1 MTRAVLL
8 LSLLLWGCG
17 GDDESTDDAPGAGG
31 ACPEPG
37 ARFATD
43 VVDHSFGSGQ
53 DFGQAEFPEPVLGA
67 PSGGGCCQGSLEVT
81 SLGEGGFVTLAF
93 GDNAIVD
100 GPGPDFI
107 VFENAFLVTEGEPES
122 VFYELG
128 SVSVSADG
136 ENFVGFECDGSE
148 FPFEG
153 CAGWHPSLANPSDNE
168 IDPLD
173 PSVAGGDAFDL
184 AELGLDEVRYVRIE
198 DLPEEQ
204 GGEGTFDLDAVA
216 IANAACD

>member
-1 MTRAVLL
+1 VLL
-8 LSLLLWGCG
+8 LGLLLGGCG
-17 GDDESTDDAPGAGG
+17 GDESADDAPGAGG
-31 ACPEPG
+31 ACQG
-37 ARFATD
+37 SAARFATE
-43 VVDHSFGSGQ
+43 VVDHAFGSGQ
-53 DFGQAEFPEPVLGA
+53 DFGQAEFPDPVLGP

-93 GDNAIVD
+93 GDNAIID

-107 VFENAFLVTEGEPES
+107 VFENAFLVSEDEPDS
-122 VFYELG
+122 VYAELG
-128 SVSVSADG
+128 SVSVSEDG
-136 ENFVGFECDGSE
+136 ENFVNFECDGSE

-153 CAGWHPSLANPSDNE
+153 CAGWRPSLANPSDNE

-184 AELGLDEVRYVRIE
+184 ADLGLGEVRYVRIE

-216 IANAACD
+216 IVNAACD

>member
-1 MTRAVLL
+1 MTRGVLVLGLL
-8 LSLLLWGCG
+8 LIGCG
-17 GDDESTDDAPGAGG
+17 DEEPADGGSGAGEE
-31 ACPEPG
+31 CSESG
-37 ARFATD
+37 ARFATA
-43 VVDHSFGSGQ
+43 VVDHAFGSGQ
-53 DFGQAEFPEPVLGA
+53 DFGQAEFPEPVLGP

-93 GDNAIVD
+93 GENSIID

-107 VFENAFLVTEGEPES
+107 VFENAFLVTEDEPES
-122 VFYELG
+122 AFAELG
-128 SVSVSADG
+128 SVAVSEDG
-136 ENFVGFECDGSE
+136 ENFVGFECEGSD

-153 CAGWHPSLANPSDNE
+153 CAGWQPALANPSENE

-173 PSVAGGDAFDL
+173 ASVAGGDAFDL
-184 AELGLDEVRYVRIE
+184 ADLGLDEVRYVRIE

-216 IANAACD
+216 IVNAACP

>member
-1 MTRAVLL
+1 MRGALL
-8 LSLLLWGCG
+8 VALLQVGCG
-17 GDDESTDDAPGAGG
+17 DGEPVDAGSGA
-31 ACPEPG
+31 AAECSEFG
-37 ARFATD
+37 ARFATE
-43 VVDHSFGSGQ
+43 VVDHAFGSGQ
-53 DFGQAEFPEPVLGA
+53 NFGQAEFPEPVLGP

-93 GDNAIVD
+93 GENSIVD
-100 GPGPDFI
+100 GPGADFI
-107 VFENAFLVTEGEPES
+107 VFENAFLVTEDEPES
-122 VFYELG
+122 AFAELG
-128 SVSVSADG
+128 SVSVSEDG

-153 CAGWHPSLANPSDNE
+153 CAGWHPALANPSENE

-173 PSVAGGDAFDL
+173 ASTAGGDAFDL
-184 AELGLDEVRYVRIE
+184 ADLGLAEVRYVRIE

-216 IANAACD
+216 IVNAECD